1 MQRQKPTVSDY
12 RLESMGIFS
21 FLLILVFLLSTNL
34 SLAQTPPINI
44 DSIYAELKIKPD
56 SKSKVD
62 KLIALY
68 KKSIKQRK
76 IRKDIIENALYT
88 AEKIFYIEGIAKCY
102 NRMGISARYA
112 NDYRASVTYH
122 KRALNFLSET
132 TDTLS
137 KIKCLNSLGV
147 TYRKLNLEK
156 DAFNSYFKAL
166 KLSEEFKNDRS
177 IAIALNGIGN
187 VFINTEEYNKALP
200 YFKRALKL
208 EVKNKN
214 IKGQEYELANIGE
227 VLLHKQSYDS
237 AYYYLNKSLII
248 AREHPHKDSE
258 AIKLNLLGLLY
269 QKKGNYSK
277 SLEYYKQ
284 SIPLFKDYN
293 NQRYLSNTL
302 INMGVNMLRLKK
314 YTAAQHNILLGLE
327 KAKRIHSKENIILGY
342 KALVDYYTFIKD
354 YKKALS
360 AYKRATEFHDSIIN
374 EDSQKNIIS
383 TQIEYET
390 AKKDAQIQELANEK
404 KMILL
409 NEQANYKRLIVIIII
424 SLIIIII
431 LVIVF
436 NLRRKNLDLELQNK
450 KSEIQK
456 YLLQINKLK
465 DKVEDKEVNSSQD
478 IAEKLDYFELSKR
491 EKEVIDLI
499 SKGLSNDEIASKI
512 FVSKN
517 TIKTHIKNIYTKLDV
532 KNRIQAVKKIKA
544 L

>member
-1 MQRQKPTVSDY
+1 MQRQKLTVRIY
-12 RLESMGIFS
+12 RFENIGIFS
-21 FLLILVFLLSTNL
+21 TLLILFFLLSTNL
-34 SLAQTPPINI
+34 SLAQTRPINI
-44 DSIYAELKIKPD
+44 DSTYAELKIKPD
-56 SKSKVD
+56 TKSKVE
-62 KLIALY
+62 KLISLY
-68 KKSIKQRK
+68 KKSIRQRK
-76 IRKDIIENALYT
+76 IRKDIIEYALNVSK
-88 AEKIFYIEGIAKCY
+88 KIFYIDGIAKCY

-112 NDYRASVTYH
+112 NNYRASVTYH

-132 TDTLS
+132 KDTLS

-156 DAFNSYFKAL
+156 DAFNAYFKAL
-166 KLSEEFKNDRS
+166 KLSEKFKNDRS

-208 EVKNKN
+208 ETKNKN

-227 VLLHKQSYDS
+227 VLLYEQSYDS
-237 AYYYLNKSLII
+237 AYFYLNKSLII

-258 AIKLNLLGLLY
+258 SIKLNLLGLLY

-277 SLEYYKQ
+277 SYNYYKQ
-284 SIPLFKDYN
+284 SIPLFNEYN

-302 INMGVNMLRLKK
+302 INMGINMLRLKK
-314 YTAAQHNILLGLE
+314 YTEARKNIISGLG

-342 KALVDYYTFIKD
+342 KALVDYYTLHKD

-360 AYKRATEFHDSIIN
+360 AYKKATEFHDSIMN

-390 AKKDAQIQELANEK
+390 AKKDTKIQELATEKRKILINEK
-404 KMILL
+404 
-409 NEQANYKRLIVIIII
+409 ANYKRLIFIIIMGVIIIF
-424 SLIIIII
+424 I
-431 LVIVF
+431 LVVVF

-456 YLLQINKLK
+456 YLLEINKLK

-478 IAEKLDYFELSKR
+478 IADKLNYFELSKR
-491 EKEVIDLI
+491 EKEVINLI
-499 SKGLSNDEIASKI
+499 SNGLSNDEIADKI

-532 KNRIQAVKKIKA
+532 KNRIQAIKKIKA